1 MRCLFFRIKVIKTF
15 GAPRMKKWTG
25 ISKPSTIRPEGFP
38 MPAPLGAKWLLNRGK
53 RSQMRVKC
61 YKILRLL
68 CKTRAPTFP
77 NVYVYGKVKNNFVS
91 HF

>member
-1 MRCLFFRIKVIKTF
+1 MRKTF
-15 GAPRMKKWTG
+15 GAPRMKKG
-25 ISKPSTIRPEGFP
+25 AGMSKLCTVQPEGFP
-38 MPAPLGAKWLLNRGK
+38 KPTRLGAMWLLIRGK

-68 CKTRAPTFP
+68 CKTRSLAFP
-77 NVYVYGKVKNNFVS
+77 NVYVYGKVKNNLVS